1 MIVSEQ
7 KGIQMSWHKWF
18 VSDAESFKELTNE
31 QMGKM
36 FFAVMET
43 VKTGE
48 KVEVSDDIKLV
59 YAIYIQ
65 KVFAAQVAYKNKCN
79 KNAKS
84 GQKGGLAKAENQRK
98 RKEEQQNSEEEQ
110 AETTDEKN
118 TFKFPSKT
126 EFKNMAKHLVKT
138 QESKFYYLPL
148 TFDNYEITELYEEIS
163 ERQEWKNLKIVSK
176 TMLKNICYVFLAD
189 LEEGSNKYCRFL
201 SAFYAYESRYKE
213 LLAKLNPDFVENYFD
228 SDFSSFG
235 IDDID
240 CVLESILKK
249 DNTFSKD
256 LNITL
261 EKYFFEDHKELFKKE
276 DLRF

>member
-1 MIVSEQ
+1 MSEQ

-18 VSDAESFKELTNE
+18 VSDAESFKELNNE

-48 KVEVSDDIKLV
+48 KVEVSEDIKLV

-98 RKEEQQNSEEEQ
+98 RKEEQQNSEEKQ
-110 AETTDEKN
+110 AETTDKNN

-138 QESKFYYLPL
+138 QEMYCLPL
-148 TFDNYEITELYEEIS
+148 TFDDYEITELYEEIS
-163 ERQEWKNLKIVSK
+163 ERQEWKSLKIASK

-189 LEEGSNKYCRFL
+189 LEENSNKYCFFL
-201 SAFYAYESRYKE
+201 RALYGYETRYKE
-213 LLAKLNPDFVENYFD
+213 LLAKLDPETVEAYFD
-228 SDFSSFG
+228 NDFSNFDIET
-235 IDDID
+235 IDDILA
-240 CVLESILKK
+240 CIIEK
-249 DNTFSKD
+249 DNTLSKKID
-256 LNITL
+256 IAF